1 MQKKLIAL
9 AVAGAAAGFAS
20 APVLAQSNV
29 SVYGVIDQAL
39 TTQSQA
45 NGGNVTS
52 LVSGGYTTER
62 LGFKGSEEIGTGLKA
77 NFVLELGMHSPSGNL
92 DNTRNQLFQRMS
104 TVGLSGANWGEVN
117 FGRMYTPLFSIQAM
131 NDLFRVVGIG
141 TIYSLT
147 NVGLTRASNA
157 VRYDSPSWNGLR
169 LGAMYGLGDTGSGD
183 PSTGAAFT
191 TTVNGATVS
200 GTYPKDQ
207 GRQAGLDVT
216 YRNGPL
222 ALGAGYSKYYE
233 TALDKNLQWDS
244 QKTWAVTGSYDF
256 KVVAI
261 QAGWQ
266 ENKIDDNMQDRT
278 VWNVGAT
285 VPVFGAD
292 LVKLQYSDRH
302 DKLISSGD
310 SKLTALGYVHPMSKR
325 TTLYGTYAKLDND
338 SNVAQGIIL
347 GVSGLNITPG
357 YSPDGFQVG
366 LAHEF

>member
-1 MQKKLIAL
+1 MEKKLIAL
-9 AVAGAAAGFAS
+9 AVAGAAAGFAC

-62 LGFKGSEEIGTGLKA
+62 LGFKGSEDLGSGLKA
-77 NFVLELGMHSPSGNL
+77 NFVLELGMHSPAGNL
-92 DNTRNQLFQRMS
+92 DNTRSQLFQRMS
-104 TVGLSGANWGEVN
+104 TVGLSGANWGQVN
-117 FGRMYTPLFSIQAM
+117 FGRMYTPLFSIQYM
-131 NDLFRVVGIG
+131 NDLFRTVGIG
-141 TIYSLT
+141 TVYNLT
-147 NVGLTRASNA
+147 NVGVTRVSNA
-157 VRYDSPSWNGLR
+157 VRYDSPSWNGFS
-169 LGAMYGLGDTGSGD
+169 LGAMYGLGDTGTGD
-183 PSTGAAFT
+183 VSTG
-191 TTVNGATVS
+191 GALPAPLV
-200 GTYPKDQ
+200 GTYPKNL
-207 GRQAGLDVT
+207 GRQAGFNVM
-216 YRNGPL
+216 YKNGPL
-222 ALGAGYSKYYE
+222 ALGAGYNKLYE
-233 TALDKNLQWDS
+233 VALDKYLQWDA

-266 ENKIDDNMQDRT
+266 DNKIDDNMQDRT

-292 LVKLQYSDRH
+292 LVKLQYADRH

-310 SKLTALGYVHPMSKR
+310 SKQTALGYVHPMSKR
-325 TTLYGTYAKLDND
+325 TTLYATYVKLDND
-338 SNVAQGIIL
+338 SNAAQGIIL

-357 YSPDGFQVG
+357 YSPDGFQLG